1 MIDAHCARPCR
12 VLLYTLR
19 DMSWDLQGPLRAS
32 FALRPLTAAS
42 TPDSKARKGSNQ
54 GQTGT
59 AKDGKDALTLEEEE
73 INAITDQIPQRPM
86 GVVEG
91 TSYTLVIIAGIALA
105 GIVHSTYW
113 VAIVQQSFLAW
124 QMMTVDPLADLPAA
138 HATNNGIMQGC
149 CPD

>member
-1 MIDAHCARPCR
+1 MIDAHCAHPCR
-12 VLLYTLR
+12 ILLYTLR
-19 DMSWDLQGPLRAS
+19 DMTWDLQGPLRAS

-54 GQTGT
+54 GQNGM

-105 GIVHSTYW
+105 GTFWYMH
-113 VAIVQQSFLAW
+113 
-124 QMMTVDPLADLPAA
+124 PAA
-138 HATNNGIMQGC
+138 ILQQALLALQIPTANALAYWPAVHATSDGIMQGC
-149 CPD
+149 CPE

>member
-1 MIDAHCARPCR
+1 
-12 VLLYTLR
+12 
-19 DMSWDLQGPLRAS
+19 MSWGLQGPLRAS

-42 TPDSKARKGSNQ
+42 TSDSKARKGSNQ
-54 GQTGT
+54 GQSGT

-105 GIVHSTYW
+105 GIAHSTYW
-113 VAIVQQSFLAW
+113 VVTVQQSYLAW
-124 QMMTVDPLADLPAA
+124 QMMTVDPLADLPAV
-138 HATNNGIMQGC
+138 HPTIDGTMQVC
-149 CPD
+149 YSE